1 MNKNSLQDALSTKNL
16 SINYASADI
25 SEQYLRIA
33 DEVEIDDYL
42 DYRSIRDNQ
51 HGLLHVILCV
61 KVDNIESRL
70 IPFSSIYTHKG
81 LLDKN
86 GRSEIFSLGQR
97 NIEHDFSKFISVFF
111 HDYEFGRQ
119 ETTRFSFS
127 VDYRTKNIY
136 DLLFSPIIE
145 EDQNIAI
152 KTLKKCNDGSEVDA
166 LEELKKK
173 LIDSEEKS
181 FVQVFS
187 KYYSENAEFSINKLT
202 YNFFCFDSDF
212 DSDEYLTRIMIIS
225 SDPVEVSNFI
235 KMYLNK
241 IRELVSFIRTRY
253 VYDLLQRNRHEAT
266 KSAISAIMSRNMSHN
281 LGSHYMYYTKAYL
294 ESVATNVDN
303 NISPDIRG
311 AAKVLGYVQAR
322 MDYLATVISNDK
334 YPYGAVNFKS
344 QLYDELTIDDFSHRH
359 FLDEANKRTTNFL
372 LTNLIY
378 SENFSRPDVRCD
390 EEIKFNGDKLFLYVK
405 YSENGKVYRNFTG
418 TWHDE
423 YYDWVLEEN
432 DKAEYEGR
440 TPLPTVRTEQD
451 TKNRLS
457 SLNIALPGGSMSCH
471 AFFNVV
477 ENFIRNSAKYLSG
490 DINKEEGLVCTVAIQ
505 PNEDKKY
512 VDFVIYDNKQN
523 ANKVT
528 DTEKKATLYQE
539 ILEKLATLVIIDGQ
553 NKIAKDN
560 KGFKEMLFSAIWMR
574 AYTFGKKTYADIV
587 SEINQ
592 TESGDNKLDKIEEH
606 GFVLVKVKEE
616 TDGSISIFKRQD
628 TFQDTCNLGIL
639 ITLPVFKQTD
649 TLTLTNDRMRN
660 INNMLN
666 TMSDIVEVDENY
678 EKSEFRHVFTHTI
691 DVNKNYATVL
701 EKYRTAIQKRFPDI
715 NEYAI
720 SFGTKQTAEST
731 FEKIDNRHRIYFRR
745 HLNTQEDAS
754 KFDSYAYAD
763 SISGG
768 NFTITLLELFKEGY
782 KNDHYLSDN
791 DEILALKIK
800 ESALTRVTL
809 IDERLYNST
818 KESDYPWLAHRNVRV
833 LNYSDETASDID
845 GSFASVFKGSD
856 FKDRRNETHFL
867 SIHLGLIEK
876 ILKNSLLVNSL
887 INQRL
892 HQEGG
897 NEDKTLAS
905 NRVDALMDML
915 KDYFGGENKASL
927 FIAIHSGRGNYSA
940 ELEGPLC
947 TYPFITLSALENA
960 YNNSKYQLT
969 QLLYNTVYIGK
980 GLANKPHEQSS
991 YECTRNHNEGL
1002 LYYSK

>member
-1 MNKNSLQDALSTKNL
+1 MNNNSLQDAIRKL

-61 KVDNIESRL
+61 KVDNVESRL
-70 IPFSSIYTHKG
+70 IPFSSIYTHNG
-81 LLDKN
+81 LIN
-86 GRSEIFSLGQR
+86 RSGRSEIFSLGQR
-97 NIEHDFSKFISVFF
+97 NIKYDFSKFLSEFF
-111 HDYEFGRQ
+111 HDYDIERR

-127 VDYRTKNIY
+127 VDYRAKNIY
-136 DLLFSPIIE
+136 DLRLFPTIE
-145 EDQNIAI
+145 GNQNIAI
-152 KTLKKCNDGSEVDA
+152 ETLIKRNNGCCVNA
-166 LEELKKK
+166 LEELKNK
-173 LIDSEEKS
+173 LIDAEDQT
-181 FVQVFS
+181 FVQIFS
-187 KYYSENAEFSINKLT
+187 KYYSENAEFSTDKLT
-202 YNFFCFDSDF
+202 YNFFCLDSDF
-212 DSDEYLTRIMIIS
+212 DSDEYLTRMMIIS
-225 SDPVEVSNFI
+225 SDPEEVSCFMEMN
-235 KMYLNK
+235 LNK
-241 IRELVSFIRTRY
+241 VREIVSLIRTRY

-344 QLYDELTIDDFSHRH
+344 QLYDELTVDDFSHRH
-359 FLDEANKRTTNFL
+359 FPAEANKRTTNFL

-390 EEIKFNGDKLFLYVK
+390 EKLELKGNKLFLYVK
-405 YSENGKVYRNFTG
+405 YSEDGKSYENFTG
-418 TWHDE
+418 TWHDTNYE
-423 YYDWVLEEN
+423 WVLDEC
-432 DKAEYEGR
+432 DKANDEGR
-440 TPLPTVRTEQD
+440 TPLPTKSNEQM

-477 ENFIRNSAKYLSG
+477 ENFIRNSAKYISG
-490 DINKEEGLVCTVAIQ
+490 DINKEEGLVCTLAIQ
-505 PNEDKKY
+505 PNDDKKY
-512 VDFVIYDNKQN
+512 VDIVIYDNKKN
-523 ANKVT
+523 ANKVV
-528 DTEKKATLYQE
+528 DAEKKTTLYQD
-539 ILEKLATLVIIDGQ
+539 ILEKLASLVIIDDQ

-574 AYTFGKKTYADIV
+574 AYTFGKRTYADIV

-592 TESGDNKLDKIEEH
+592 TEPGTSKLDKIEEH
-606 GFVLVKVKEE
+606 GFSLVKVKEGA
-616 TDGSISIFKRQD
+616 DGNISIFKRHD
-628 TFQDTCNLGIL
+628 TFQDTCNLGLL

-649 TLTLTNDRMRN
+649 TLTLTNDRTKD

-666 TMSDIVEVDENY
+666 TMSDIVEVDENFLG
-678 EKSEFRHVFTHTI
+678 SEFRHVFTHII
-691 DVNKNYATVL
+691 DVNKDYASVL
-701 EKYRTAIQKRFPDI
+701 EKYRAAIQNRFPDI
-715 NEYAI
+715 NKYAI
-720 SFGTKQTAEST
+720 SFGTKDSAEST
-731 FEKIDNRHRIYFRR
+731 FEHADKQHRIYFQR
-745 HLNTQEDAS
+745 HLNTQENVS
-754 KFDSYAYAD
+754 RFDGYAYAD
-763 SISGG
+763 SVSGG
-768 NFTITLLELFKEGY
+768 NFTITLLDLFKKGY
-782 KNDHYLSDN
+782 KNNCYQTYD

-818 KESDYPWLAHRNVRV
+818 KESDCPWLALRNVRV
-833 LNYSDETASDID
+833 LNYSDESTEAID
-845 GSFASVFKGSD
+845 GSFATIFKGSE

-876 ILKNSLLVNSL
+876 ILKNSSLVNTL

-892 HQEGG
+892 HLESC

-905 NRVDALMDML
+905 NRVDALMDMI
-915 KDYFGGENKASL
+915 KEYFGGENKESL
-927 FIAIHSGRGNYSA
+927 YIAIHSGRGNYSA
-940 ELEGPLC
+940 ELEGPLS

-980 GLANKPHEQSS
+980 GLANKSH
-991 YECTRNHNEGL
+991 
-1002 LYYSK
+1002 K

>member
-1 MNKNSLQDALSTKNL
+1 MNNNSLQDAIRKL

-61 KVDNIESRL
+61 KVDNVESRL
-70 IPFSSIYTHKG
+70 IPFSSIYTHNG
-81 LLDKN
+81 LIN
-86 GRSEIFSLGQR
+86 RSGRSEIFSLGQR
-97 NIEHDFSKFISVFF
+97 NIKYDFSKFLSEFF
-111 HDYEFGRQ
+111 HDYDIERR

-127 VDYRTKNIY
+127 VDYRAKNIY
-136 DLLFSPIIE
+136 DLRFFPTIE
-145 EDQNIAI
+145 GNQNIAI
-152 KTLKKCNDGSEVDA
+152 ETLIKRNNGCCVNA
-166 LEELKKK
+166 LEELKNK
-173 LIDSEEKS
+173 LIDAEDQT
-181 FVQVFS
+181 FVQIFS
-187 KYYSENAEFSINKLT
+187 KYYSENAEFSTDKLT
-202 YNFFCFDSDF
+202 YNFFCLDSDF
-212 DSDEYLTRIMIIS
+212 DSDEYLTRMMIIS
-225 SDPVEVSNFI
+225 SDPEEVSCFMEMN
-235 KMYLNK
+235 LNK
-241 IRELVSFIRTRY
+241 VREIVSLIRTRY

-344 QLYDELTIDDFSHRH
+344 QLYDELTVDDFSHRH
-359 FLDEANKRTTNFL
+359 FPDDANKRTTNFL

-390 EEIKFNGDKLFLYVK
+390 DEIKFNGDKLFLYVK
-405 YSENGKVYRNFTG
+405 YSDNGRVYQNFTG
-418 TWHDE
+418 TWHDTNYE
-423 YYDWVLEEN
+423 WVLDEC
-432 DKAEYEGR
+432 DKANDEGR
-440 TPLPTVRTEQD
+440 TPLPTKSNEQM

-477 ENFIRNSAKYLSG
+477 ENFIRNSAKYISG
-490 DINKEEGLVCTVAIQ
+490 DINKEEGLVCTLAIQ
-505 PNEDKKY
+505 PNDDKKY
-512 VDFVIYDNKQN
+512 VDIVIYDNKKN
-523 ANKVT
+523 ANKVV
-528 DTEKKATLYQE
+528 DAEKKTTLYQD
-539 ILEKLATLVIIDGQ
+539 ILEKLASLVIIDDQ

-574 AYTFGKKTYADIV
+574 AYTFGKRTYADIV

-592 TESGDNKLDKIEEH
+592 TEPGTSKLDKIEEH
-606 GFVLVKVKEE
+606 GFSLVKVKEGA
-616 TDGSISIFKRQD
+616 DGNISIFKRQD

-639 ITLPVFKQTD
+639 ITLPLFKQID
-649 TLTLTNDRMRN
+649 TLVLTNDRARD

-666 TMSDIVEVDENY
+666 TMSDIVEVDENFLG
-678 EKSEFRHVFTHTI
+678 SEFRHVFTHII
-691 DVNKNYATVL
+691 DVNKDYASVL
-701 EKYRTAIQKRFPDI
+701 EKYRAAIQNRFPDI
-715 NEYAI
+715 NKYAI
-720 SFGTKQTAEST
+720 SFGTKDSAEST
-731 FEKIDNRHRIYFRR
+731 FEQADKQHRIYFQR
-745 HLNTQEDAS
+745 HLNTQENVS
-754 KFDSYAYAD
+754 KFDGYAYAD
-763 SISGG
+763 SVSGG
-768 NFTITLLELFKEGY
+768 NFTITLLDLFKKGY
-782 KNDHYLSDN
+782 KNNCYQTDD

-818 KESDYPWLAHRNVRV
+818 KESDYPWLALRNVRV
-833 LNYSDETASDID
+833 LNYSDETTENVD
-845 GSFASVFKGSD
+845 GSFATIFKGSD
-856 FKDRRNETHFL
+856 FKDSRNETHFL

-876 ILKNSLLVNSL
+876 ILKNSSLVNTL

-892 HQEGG
+892 HLESC
-897 NEDKTLAS
+897 NEDKTLAG
-905 NRVDALMDML
+905 NRVDALMDMI
-915 KDYFGGENKASL
+915 KEYFGGENKESL

-980 GLANKPHEQSS
+980 GLANKPH
-991 YECTRNHNEGL
+991 
-1002 LYYSK
+1002 K